1 MPAWINSY
9 SPVTHVEEVKSKS
22 AVIWHKGNTHVNT
35 NNSIV
40 LYQHK
45 EFNYNL
51 KMFKLLKDFEQLE
64 NNWDGDGALAIPK
77 TVISKAESI
86 IIFLDTMGLKVFHT
100 APGPN
105 GEIMID
111 LRNRENTKSLELII
125 YSTRNIAVKF
135 PSDGKPEQHL
145 FDILDLP
152 HFLNWL
158 YE

>member
-1 MPAWINSY
+1 MPVLINSY
-9 SPVTHVEEVKSKS
+9 SPVNHVEETRSKS
-22 AVIWHKGNTHVNT
+22 AVIWHTGTTPVNT

-40 LYQHK
+40 LYQPK
-45 EFNYNL
+45 EFNCNL
-51 KMFKLLKDFEQLE
+51 IIFKLIEDFEHLE
-64 NNWDGDGALAIPK
+64 NNWDGDGALAIPN
-77 TVISKAESI
+77 TVIKKAKSI

-111 LRNRENTKSLELII
+111 LRNRKNTKSLELII

-145 FDILDLP
+145 FDILELP

>member
-1 MPAWINSY
+1 M
-9 SPVTHVEEVKSKS
+9 EEAKPKS
-22 AVIWHKGNTHVNT
+22 AVIWLQGNTPVNT

-40 LYQHK
+40 LYHPK

-51 KMFKLLKDFEQLE
+51 KIFKLLEDFEHLE
-64 NNWDGDGALAIPK
+64 DNWDGDGALAIPK
-77 TVISKAESI
+77 SVITQAKTI
-86 IIFLDTMGLKVFHT
+86 MIFLDSRGLKIFHT

-111 LRNRENTKSLELII
+111 LRNRANTKSLELII
-125 YSTRNIAVKF
+125 YSTRNIAIKF
-135 PSDGKPEQHL
+135 PSHGKPEQDF
-145 FDILDLP
+145 FDILNLS